1 MIRTVLTA
9 LLLSAAPM
17 AAFAE
22 CAFDHQQAMS
32 CANGLVWDKESKSC
46 IATTG

>member
-9 LLLSAAPM
+9 LILSAAPV
-17 AAFAE
+17 AALAE
-22 CAFDHQQAMS
+22 CFSDHQQAMS
-32 CANGLVWDKESKSC
+32 CADGKVWDQDSKSC